1 MKREINL
8 NCPWLIAE
16 EKPAKL
22 IRWLVAEHDHI
33 EIDQDIMVVLLG
45 DGEFVVPSPVDGT
58 LQTITVEPGDIIDPD
73 QVLAVITID

>member
-58 LQTITVEPGDIIDPD
+58 LQTIMVEPGDIIDPD